1 MAGYQKRLMLIGPF
15 GKPLFRFLFLLIILG
30 CAGRVVTACQFQR
43 APEVAHQK
51 PGDLPY
57 GIVPEIPLMAVDKE
71 QLRPAA
77 GLFQP
82 DGFMDFHVWEQAFFA
97 VFWIAVIGMAAILK
111 VFFLFFFPVMVP
123 IEHIQAVLP

>member
-1 MAGYQKRLMLIGPF
+1 MLIDPF

-30 CAGRVVTACQFQR
+30 CAGTVVTPGRFQR
-43 APEVAHQK
+43 APQVSHHK

-82 DGFMDFHVWEQAFFA
+82 DGFMDFLVCEQAYIA
-97 VFWIAVIGMAAILK
+97 YVWI
-111 VFFLFFFPVMVP
+111 VP
-123 IEHIQAVLP
+123 ILMT